1 MKEYD
6 VVSIEGIEYIQVD
19 KIEIEGNIYVFLSEV
34 NNIDNFIIK
43 KYIVDDGKEY
53 FEGLESNNEFDK
65 VLTYFLKK
73 HKNIFNNMS

>member
-53 FEGLESNNEFDK
+53 FEGLENNNEFDK